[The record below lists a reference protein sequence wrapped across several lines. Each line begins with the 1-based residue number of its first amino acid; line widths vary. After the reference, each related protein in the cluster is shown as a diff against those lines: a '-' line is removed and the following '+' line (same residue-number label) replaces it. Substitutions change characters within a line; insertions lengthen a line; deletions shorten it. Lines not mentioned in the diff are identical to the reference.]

1 MFGVAQKRNWVSR
14 SAGLFKKFFVIIFF
28 YKNSILNTE
37 AKSSQ
42 I

>member
-14 SAGLFKKFFVIIFF
+14 SAGLFKKFFITFF
-28 YKNSILNTE
+28 YKNSISNTE